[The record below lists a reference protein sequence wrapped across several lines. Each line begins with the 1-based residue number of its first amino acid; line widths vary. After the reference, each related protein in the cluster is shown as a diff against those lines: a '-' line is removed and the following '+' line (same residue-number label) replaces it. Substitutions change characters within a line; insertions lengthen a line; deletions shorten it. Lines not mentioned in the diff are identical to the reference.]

1 LDSSTKP
8 TNDWQLAKN
17 LVSSV
22 AATFNI
28 NQNCVRVTVISY
40 SATRTD
46 VSIALNRYGDIN
58 SLQQG
63 IGSLTLYGGASNLL
77 SALQILR
84 SQAFASNIVRSGA
97 RLVAWILTDEL
108 TCSSQITSEATTL
121 KNNMGVSIIG
131 LAVTQYST
139 VDTNCLRNVVT
150 PNQYIEVSNYN
161 QVSGSVSQV
170 SQYACAATGPG
181 PANLQHWGE
190 CCIKCLNADT
200 DRFLEIHFFSF
211 FSVFLSV
218 LSYIV
223 LFIVLICCALC
234 LMPS

>member
-1 LDSSTKP
+1 LFRSSVVACSQCNIEFAVLLDASNKAASE
-8 TNDWQLAKN
+8 WQLAKN

-28 NQNCVRVTVISY
+28 NQNCVRLAVILY

-46 VSIALNRYGDIN
+46 VSIALNRFGDIN

-121 KNNMGVSIIG
+121 KSNMGVSIIG
-131 LAVTQYST
+131 LAVTQYQA
-139 VDTNCLRNVVT
+139 VDTNCLRQVVT
-150 PNQYIEVSNYN
+150 PNLYIEVQSYT
-161 QVSGSVSQV
+161 QISGLASRV
-170 SQYACAATGPG
+170 SQYACVAAPPGPG
-181 PANLQHWGE
+181 PA
-190 CCIKCLNADT
+190 
-200 DRFLEIHFFSF
+200 
-211 FSVFLSV
+211 
-218 LSYIV
+218 
-223 LFIVLICCALC
+223 
-234 LMPS
+234 PSPSK